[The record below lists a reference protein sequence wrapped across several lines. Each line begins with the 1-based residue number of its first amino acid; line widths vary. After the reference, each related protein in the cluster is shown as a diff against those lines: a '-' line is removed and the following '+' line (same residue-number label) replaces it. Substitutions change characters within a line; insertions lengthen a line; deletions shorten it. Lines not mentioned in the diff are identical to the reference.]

1 MLKWDSASA
10 TAEGRLDHHDVRRVA
25 AATHLCTL
33 LDQLAVRLP
42 QLAAI
47 SAPTD
52 WSDLDRQLARV
63 RAALAGQA
71 GRPRRRARTGATPSM
86 PHNDVMHATLF

>member
-1 MLKWDSASA
+1 MLEYSSVSA
-10 TAEGRLDHHDVRRVA
+10 TREGRLDHHDIRRVA

-33 LDQLAVRLP
+33 LDQLSVRLP
-42 QLAAI
+42 QLTAA
-47 SAPTD
+47 SATTD

-71 GRPRRRARTGATPSM
+71 GRPRRRVRAGAPPSM
-86 PHNDVMHATLF
+86 LHDAAMHATLF

>member
-1 MLKWDSASA
+1 
-10 TAEGRLDHHDVRRVA
+10 LDHHDVRRVA

-42 QLAAI
+42 QLTAS

-71 GRPRRRARTGATPSM
+71 ARPRRRVRTGTPPSM
-86 PHNDVMHATLF
+86 LHDDVMHALF